1 VPESKGQHDE
11 SLESSLGYAGAP
23 AMDTRKRQELVY
35 RTMHIGAWARYF
47 PPKNQNQREIL
58 IAVDK
63 VQRLWWQDE
72 FHFMMTLDSIKRSK
86 KLAHKK
92 SKAMGLQ
99 YERIVRLVG
108 KAFNDLASKKG
119 KTLSESELNDLMY
132 GEKGLLTK
140 AVEYGRLHAA
150 K

>member
-1 VPESKGQHDE
+1 
-11 SLESSLGYAGAP
+11 
-23 AMDTRKRQELVY
+23 
-35 RTMHIGAWARYF
+35 
-47 PPKNQNQREIL
+47 
-58 IAVDK
+58 
-63 VQRLWWQDE
+63 
-72 FHFMMTLDSIKRSK
+72 
-86 KLAHKK
+86 
-92 SKAMGLQ
+92 MGLQ